1 MTVSLFTTGL
11 WSQRTEATNC
21 VCSSPYYS
29 RTRKMRNSVNILWN
43 KWMVLQ
49 FSLLGRKKPASRLRE
64 SCLSILGLY
73 FESSLTWVSILR
85 MWDVSWV
92 LFSRKL
98 GRNFRHRL
106 RVAFACRGKVEG
118 QAKKGGLME
127 ESLGG
132 PSEYS
137 LGTRLLV
144 SWPDS
149 GTMLRTCRGPGEQL
163 RDITASVAAAGT
175 RQGWFGLQLCDTE
188 VKSRDLA

>member
-1 MTVSLFTTGL
+1 MIASLFTTGL

-29 RTRKMRNSVNILWN
+29 STREMRNSVNILWN

-49 FSLLGRKKPASRLRE
+49 FSLLERKKPARCLRE
-64 SCLSILGLY
+64 SRFVYLGAL
-73 FESSLTWVSILR
+73 FWEFLTWVVILR

-98 GRNFRHRL
+98 GRNLRHRI
-106 RVAFACRGKVEG
+106 RVAFAWRGKVEG
-118 QAKKGGLME
+118 QAQKGGLME
-127 ESLGG
+127 ESLRGA
-132 PSEYS
+132 SEHN
-137 LGTRLLV
+137 LGTCLPL

-149 GTMLRTCRGPGEQL
+149 RATLRTPRGPGEQL
-163 RDITASVAAAGT
+163 RDVTAPVAAAGT
-175 RQGWFGLQLCDTE
+175 HHRWFGLKLCDVE

>member
-29 RTRKMRNSVNILWN
+29 STWKMRNSVNILWN

-49 FSLLGRKKPASRLRE
+49 FSLLERKKPASCLRE

-73 FESSLTWVSILR
+73 FESSLTWVVILR

-98 GRNFRHRL
+98 GRNFRHRI

-118 QAKKGGLME
+118 QAQKSGLME
-127 ESLGG
+127 ERVWGAPVNTVWHILSGQL
-132 PSEYS
+132 
-137 LGTRLLV
+137 TRFR
-144 SWPDS
+144 SN
-149 GTMLRTCRGPGEQL
+149 
-163 RDITASVAAAGT
+163 A
-175 RQGWFGLQLCDTE
+175 
-188 VKSRDLA
+188 